1 MPSLSDK
8 IFIYGYEN
16 DLQIIEERKL
26 LGIIRLAD
34 LKWAGN
40 TDYIGKKACEKIGT
54 LRGMKIIAYIMFKEL
69 ALHVSFTTKGS
80 TKRSLIK
87 IN

>member
-54 LRGMKIIAYIMFKEL
+54 LRGMKIIAFIIFESWHCL
-69 ALHVSFTTKGS
+69 CHSQQRAQQ
-80 TKRSLIK
+80 KRA
-87 IN
+87 